1 MRKIIYTTQ
10 INNKE
15 YSLYL
20 SDEEGFLRTCLEK
33 RIPAAALIPNTKYI
47 ENSLKT
53 SNADLGFFPGPRKT
67 RHHCRASIPQYIV
80 TFYHFPKPL

>member
-10 INNKE
+10 INKKE

-33 RIPAAALIPNTKYI
+33 RIPAAALIP
-47 ENSLKT
+47 
-53 SNADLGFFPGPRKT
+53 DPGNLRYPQNHMLHSKAPYQ
-67 RHHCRASIPQYIV
+67 RAV
-80 TFYHFPKPL
+80 